1 MKTRLPRSS
10 FHHAVVTCF
19 GSRRS
24 ISRANASAQRRTTG
38 NSHFG
43 SIRQA
48 TWMPRLPEV
57 FGQPVQPISASVSR
71 TTTATCF
78 ASPKS
83 VPGCGSMS
91 IRSSSGRSTSARR
104 DGHGMEVDDREVRRP
119 GDLRDLG
126 DAELVGVPAG
136 REGDARRLDPL
147 GPLLGHALLVDHL
160 ALDAVR
166 KPAQLRRPLVERA
179 HDSLADREV
188 VLDEVELRLL
198 PRRKEHL
205 LRVRHLDDPLAH
217 LELDERR
224 RHLPGRVPRATFD
237 SSLHTGKPEE
247 MGMRKVLIS
256 VVVIALAIAAA
267 ALGGRGEAAAAAD
280 AVSCAK
286 ADLESRQGRA
296 ALDRHR
302 QPGLPAVVRGRRDE
316 GPAVEDQ
323 RPGDRARASS
333 RRSRTRSRSGSASPG
348 RRSCGSTRLSRRR
361 SRRVRSRSTSTINQ
375 ISYTPARAKALA
387 FSASYYNV
395 NQSIVGLKGKPI
407 ASVRSI
413 AGLRKY
419 KLGAQ
424 LGTTSYQ
431 YIVNNIKPSRSPA
444 VYDTNDAAVAALKNG
459 QIDGLVVDLPTAFYV
474 TAVQVPN
481 GKIIGQFA
489 AKGNQERFGMVFQ
502 KGNPLV
508 TCVNNALAN
517 MKRTGVL
524 QRIQQIWLAKVTG
537 APVLK

>member
-1 MKTRLPRSS
+1 
-10 FHHAVVTCF
+10 
-19 GSRRS
+19 
-24 ISRANASAQRRTTG
+24 
-38 NSHFG
+38 
-43 SIRQA
+43 
-48 TWMPRLPEV
+48 
-57 FGQPVQPISASVSR
+57 
-71 TTTATCF
+71 
-78 ASPKS
+78 
-83 VPGCGSMS
+83 
-91 IRSSSGRSTSARR
+91 
-104 DGHGMEVDDREVRRP
+104 
-119 GDLRDLG
+119 
-126 DAELVGVPAG
+126 
-136 REGDARRLDPL
+136 
-147 GPLLGHALLVDHL
+147 
-160 ALDAVR
+160 
-166 KPAQLRRPLVERA
+166 
-179 HDSLADREV
+179 
-188 VLDEVELRLL
+188 
-198 PRRKEHL
+198 
-205 LRVRHLDDPLAH
+205 
-217 LELDERR
+217 
-224 RHLPGRVPRATFD
+224 
-237 SSLHTGKPEE
+237 
-247 MGMRKVLIS
+247 MRKVLIP
-256 VVVIALAIAAA
+256 VTVIALAIAAA
-267 ALGGRGEAAAAAD
+267 TLGGRSEAAVAAGD
-280 AVSCAK
+280 ATSCAK
-286 ADLESRQGRA
+286 ADLKLAKDGQLSIGTDNPAYPPWFAGGETKGRPWKINDPATGKGFESAVAYAVAKRLGFTGTQVVWVYTPFA
-296 ALDRHR
+296 KAIA
-302 QPGLPAVVRGRRDE
+302 PGKKSFDFA
-316 GPAVEDQ
+316 
-323 RPGDRARASS
+323 
-333 RRSRTRSRSGSASPG
+333 
-348 RRSCGSTRLSRRR
+348 
-361 SRRVRSRSTSTINQ
+361 INQ

-481 GKIIGQFA
+481 GKIIGQFV